1 MLIMLKIGLF
11 LPTNIEGYIFAMMT
25 LRNTI
30 YSILLLAICFTLKP
44 QILYSQDKPVSD
56 TFFLAK
62 KKGLLGKIGKSISVS
77 GDIPISADSGVLK
90 NEESYAIYKG
100 KIIHN
105 IFIQKP
111 GFNGT
116 VNDTSKVTS
125 NFFNDI
131 GNRLHPNT
139 SDKIIKR
146 NLFFKEKDTLYPALV
161 ADNERF
167 LRDISYLQ
175 DAKILIRQ
183 NDIFPN
189 EVDVIVVC
197 KDVFPIGGSADLGS
211 AKLINFEINDDN
223 IAGTGDRLAISN
235 MIDLDRNPHYGFG
248 ALFLKRNLMGSFI
261 DLSWGFSNM
270 IPAFNS
276 GRREENVL
284 YFKAAL
290 PLVSPYRK
298 WTGSFETA
306 LRYTSNR
313 YVSDSIYQS
322 DFKYSMR
329 VFDGWIG
336 YNIGAKKELSNAEI
350 KKRLKHLLS
359 LRVIHRDYEE
369 IPKYYQTKYNS
380 DYSDLSS
387 ILGALT
393 VFEQDYYHT
402 NYIYGFGRNEDVP
415 EGFSMSLIGGWTN
428 RNGISRPYLGYD
440 YQRNYFSRKKNYINY
455 ILRLGGYYG
464 DNRLEDISFL
474 TAVETFTRLRKL
486 GASKWLNRHFLSG
499 SITQLINTRL
509 NDPLLLSSVYGIPD
523 FNNINS
529 QTSTRATLNCE
540 SVFYNTWKFFGFNF
554 APFGFTNLSFLMDSG
569 QPINKGDLYSA
580 IGAGVRTRNENL
592 VFGTMELR
600 ATFYPR
606 TINNMPVWNIT
617 FNTALQFKY
626 NSQLIKR
633 PDFVAVN

>member
-1 MLIMLKIGLF
+1 MSF
-11 LPTNIEGYIFAMMT
+11 
-25 LRNTI
+25 RNTI
-30 YSILLLAICFTLKP
+30 YSLLFIVLTLCQYPFQVYGQEKA
-44 QILYSQDKPVSD
+44 VSD

-62 KKGLLGKIGKSISVS
+62 KKGILGKIGKSISVS
-77 GDIPISADSGVLK
+77 GDIPITADSGVQK
-90 NEESYAIYKG
+90 NEESYAIFKG
-100 KIIHN
+100 KTIHS

-116 VNDTSKVTS
+116 VNDTSKRVK

-146 NLFFKEKDTLYPALV
+146 NLFFKETDTLYPALV

-175 DAKILIRQ
+175 DARILVRQ
-183 NDIFPN
+183 NDLFKDQ
-189 EVDVIVVC
+189 VDVIVVC
-197 KDVFPIGGSADLGS
+197 KDVFPVGGSADLGS
-211 AKLINFEINDDN
+211 AKLLNFEINDDN
-223 IAGTGDRLAISN
+223 LAGTGDRIAIAN
-235 MIDLDRNPHYGFG
+235 LIDLDRNPHYGFS
-248 ALFLKRNLMGSFI
+248 ALYLKRNLMGSFI

-284 YFKAAL
+284 YFKADL

-313 YVSDSIYQS
+313 YINDSIYQS
-322 DFKYSMR
+322 DFKYRMR

-336 YNIGAKKELSNAEI
+336 YNLGTKKHLSNEEI
-350 KKRLKHLLS
+350 KNRLKHLIAI
-359 LRVIHRDYEE
+359 RGIHRNYEE
-369 IPKYYQTKYNS
+369 IPKYYQTNYNS
-380 DYSDLSS
+380 DYSNLSTV
-387 ILGALT
+387 LGSLT

-415 EGFSMSLIGGWTN
+415 EGFSMSMIGGWTN
-428 RNGISRPYLGYD
+428 RNNVSRPYLGFD
-440 YQRNYFSRKKNYINY
+440 YQRNYFTRKKNYINY
-455 ILRLGGYYG
+455 ILRFGGYFG
-464 DNRLEDISFL
+464 DNRFEDLSIL

-499 SITQLINTRL
+499 SLTQLINTRL
-509 NDPLLLSSVYGIPD
+509 NDPLRLSSIYGIPD

-529 QTSTRATLNCE
+529 KISTRATLNCE
-540 SVFYNTWKFFGFNF
+540 SVFYNTWKFVGFNF
-554 APFGFTNLSFLMDSG
+554 APFVFTNLSLLKE
-569 QPINKGDLYSA
+569 QNLPITKADLYSA
-580 IGAGVRTRNENL
+580 IGTGIRTRNENL

-600 ATFYPR
+600 AAYYPR

-617 FNTALQFKY
+617 FNTALQYKY
-626 NSQLIKR
+626 NSSLVKR
-633 PDFVAVN
+633 PDFVVVN